1 MVLIAIAALYL
12 TFTLHP
18 SKRSKDRDKDK
29 PQPRRSSRR
38 ASRQTTK
45 LPISRNPDPVTVLA
59 QADDSLQLIATILQE
74 IITMYTLWYWNNEE
88 SGADICV

>member
-1 MVLIAIAALYL
+1 DG
-12 TFTLHP
+12 H
-18 SKRSKDRDKDK
+18 KDK

-45 LPISRNPDPVTVLA
+45 LPISRNPDPVLA
-59 QADDSLQLIATILQE
+59 QANDSLQLIATILQE
-74 IITMYTLWYWNNEE
+74 IITMYTLWDWNNEE